1 MDGPLFEK
9 CKVGS
14 CPKTPLTGNVM
25 CKEHW
30 MLVPWQMRRHISKF
44 LRKND
49 MIKNSLWEQLMAEA
63 CWHVRGLLKKP
74 KAPPPRDELPGG
86 FKW

>member
-1 MDGPLFEK
+1 MDDSLFEK
-9 CKVGS
+9 CKIGP
-14 CPKTPLTGNVM
+14 CQKEPLTGNAM

-30 MLVPWQMRRHISKF
+30 MMVPWQMRRYISKY

-49 MIKNSLWEQLMAEA
+49 MMKNSLWEQLMAEA

-74 KAPPPRDELPGG
+74 KVPPPREEPPGG